1 VTLRLRQACLVAR
14 DLDAV
19 AGELCT
25 TLGTRVAF
33 RDPAVELFGLRNAVV
48 TMGDQFVEVVSP
60 LRQDTTAARF
70 LERRGGDSGYMLLF
84 ETDDLAR
91 DRRRLERLAV
101 RVVWEIE
108 LDDMRSVHLHPRDL
122 GGAIVSLDQ
131 PRPPGAWRWAGPAWR
146 DLGRAGQGLA
156 HATIEANDPAR
167 MARRW
172 AETLGL
178 ASPVERDARHEVA
191 LQGGVIR
198 FVRAGRRGE
207 GLCGVGVIGA
217 GSGDVGGVR
226 FEAVESRAA
235 CT

>member
-1 VTLRLRQACLVAR
+1 MRLRQIALAAR
-14 DLDAV
+14 DLDATLDT
-19 AGELCT
+19 LCDV
-25 TLGTRVAF
+25 LGVEVAF
-33 RDPAVELFGLRNAVV
+33 NDPGVGVFGLVNGVMPIGE
-48 TMGDQFVEVVSP
+48 TFLEVVSP
-60 LRQDTTAARF
+60 LRNNATAARWI
-70 LERRGGDSGYMLLF
+70 ERRGGDSGYMLLF